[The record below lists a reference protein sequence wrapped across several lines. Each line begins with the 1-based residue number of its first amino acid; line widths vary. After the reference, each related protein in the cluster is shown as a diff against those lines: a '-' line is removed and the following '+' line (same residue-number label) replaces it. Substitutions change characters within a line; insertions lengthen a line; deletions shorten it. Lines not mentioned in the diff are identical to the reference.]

1 MGNDVDDALALA
13 MFYRYADE
21 GKSDLLGIVVNKN
34 EPMAVEGYRY
44 FTGHTRGTIT
54 IDESGLSRFVPSP
67 DGNHVVLRVASESR
81 HVFLRH
87 LVDLTVSHTS
97 KKN

>member
-44 FTGHTRGTIT
+44 FT
-54 IDESGLSRFVPSP
+54 
-67 DGNHVVLRVASESR
+67 
-81 HVFLRH
+81 
-87 LVDLTVSHTS
+87 
-97 KKN
+97 